1 MSSTA
6 CQEAKAY
13 VTAAIA
19 HADELKIG
27 HGHGPLHHFYE
38 QWREP

>member
-1 MSSTA
+1 VVTA
-6 CQEAKAY
+6 CRDAKTY

-19 HADELKIG
+19 HADELQIG
-27 HGHGPLHHFYE
+27 HGAGPLNHFYR